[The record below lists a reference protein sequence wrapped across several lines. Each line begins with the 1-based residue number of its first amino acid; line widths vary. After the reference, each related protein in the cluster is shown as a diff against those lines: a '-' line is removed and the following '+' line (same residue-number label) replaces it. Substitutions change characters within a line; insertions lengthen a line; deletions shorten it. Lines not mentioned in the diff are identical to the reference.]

1 MKLTDTNRPR
11 ACHTTHASHKDPC
24 PASTMRYPKT
34 HTTQQNK
41 TINLCHEPVPVAI
54 ARGKHPDPSRTR
66 KLSLPALMVLH
77 TPVCGRVRRRRT
89 THPTPP
95 QPTPGCGGATTP
107 PPKPPPNPSSGFTPI
122 RARGIGRS
130 PIIRGDSREK
140 ELRGRGSAS
149 HPRWITN
156 QLNHLRGSQ
165 YPEIPRPRGR

>member
-77 TPVCGRVRRRRT
+77 TQVCGRVRRRRT
-89 THPTPP
+89 HNHHMPPHTQTCLGAQPHPHKNT
-95 QPTPGCGGATTP
+95 QMLCY
-107 PPKPPPNPSSGFTPI
+107 
-122 RARGIGRS
+122 
-130 PIIRGDSREK
+130 GDSRPCAMSPRRRN
-140 ELRGRGSAS
+140 LPRRGESWV
-149 HPRWITN
+149 PRTA
-156 QLNHLRGSQ
+156 LGESGHDF
-165 YPEIPRPRGR
+165 